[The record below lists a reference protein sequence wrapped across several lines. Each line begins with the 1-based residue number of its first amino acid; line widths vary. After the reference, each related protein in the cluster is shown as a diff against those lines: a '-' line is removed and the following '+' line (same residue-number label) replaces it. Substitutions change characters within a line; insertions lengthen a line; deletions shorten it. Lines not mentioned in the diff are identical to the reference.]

1 MVVVFGRL
9 GGLLRRRAT
18 GAVVGQVTQAAAGL
32 VLSVAAA
39 RYLGAAGLATFSL
52 IYGAIVLVTAVSS
65 GLVGDS
71 LTVLDRHE
79 PRVRAGLHAWAVL
92 VSVGAGLLGAVVAVV
107 THTVEPVVGVVL
119 AVAVTAYVVEDALR
133 RLLMAAGRY
142 WTLPA
147 VDATSLVFSLAT
159 LVACAL
165 AGPLTLTSFL
175 WALVAGQLAAALV
188 AWLCA
193 PSRERPRGPWRRPAM
208 GEVWSFGVWR
218 AAGQMVRPGLLTALR
233 LVVVAA
239 LGAAAY
245 GPLEAA
251 RVYTAP
257 TLVLVQGLGSYLLP
271 HYVATRDR
279 SPRRAI
285 RAADGAALGLA
296 AAVAAITAVAV
307 LLQPV
312 VEPLLTGGKY
322 AVPVLC
328 IVGWG
333 AYAVSAAFLL
343 PYSGLA
349 TVHRRQRRVLFL
361 RLLEFAALG
370 VVVWLVYRV
379 PDGELWAP
387 LALATGPVLVAV
399 AVRQFVLRP
408 LVRTESVPATDEAAA
423 PLPV

>member
-1 MVVVFGRL
+1 
-9 GGLLRRRAT
+9 
-18 GAVVGQVTQAAAGL
+18 
-32 VLSVAAA
+32 
-39 RYLGAAGLATFSL
+39 
-52 IYGAIVLVTAVSS
+52 
-65 GLVGDS
+65 
-71 LTVLDRHE
+71 
-79 PRVRAGLHAWAVL
+79 
-92 VSVGAGLLGAVVAVV
+92 
-107 THTVEPVVGVVL
+107 
-119 AVAVTAYVVEDALR
+119 
-133 RLLMAAGRY
+133 
-142 WTLPA
+142 
-147 VDATSLVFSLAT
+147 
-159 LVACAL
+159 
-165 AGPLTLTSFL
+165 
-175 WALVAGQLAAALV
+175 
-188 AWLCA
+188 
-193 PSRERPRGPWRRPAM
+193 
-208 GEVWSFGVWR
+208 
-218 AAGQMVRPGLLTALR
+218 MVRPGLLTALR

-257 TLVLVQGLGSYLLP
+257 TLILVQGLGSYLLP

-307 LLQPV
+307 VLQPV

-379 PDGELWAP
+379 PDGALWAP
-387 LALATGPVLVAV
+387 LALAIGPVLVAV
-399 AVRQFVLRP
+399 AVRQFILRP
-408 LVRTESVPATDEAAA
+408 LARTESVPDADEAPA

>member
-1 MVVVFGRL
+1 M
-9 GGLLRRRAT
+9 T
-18 GAVVGQVTQAAAGL
+18 TTAA
-32 VLSVAAA
+32 
-39 RYLGAAGLATFSL
+39 
-52 IYGAIVLVTAVSS
+52 
-65 GLVGDS
+65 
-71 LTVLDRHE
+71 
-79 PRVRAGLHAWAVL
+79 
-92 VSVGAGLLGAVVAVV
+92 
-107 THTVEPVVGVVL
+107 VVL
-119 AVAVTAYVVEDALR
+119 AVAVTAFVLEDALR
-133 RLLMAAGRY
+133 RLLMAAGRF
-142 WTLPA
+142 WSLPA

-159 LVACAL
+159 LVLCAQ

-193 PSRERPRGPWRRPAM
+193 PRGERARGPWRRPAL

-218 AAGQMVRPGLLTALR
+218 AAGQTVRPGLLTALR

-285 RAADGAALGLA
+285 RAADRAALGLA
-296 AAVAAITAVAV
+296 LAVAVITAVAV
-307 LLQPV
+307 VLQPV
-312 VEPLLTGGKY
+312 VEPLLTGGDY
-322 AVPVLC
+322 PVPVLA
-328 IVGWG
+328 VAGWG

-349 TVHRRQRRVLFL
+349 TVHRRQRRVLAL

-387 LALATGPVLVAV
+387 MALAAGPVLAAI

-408 LVRTESVPATDEAAA
+408 LVRTESMPGVGEDAM

>member
-65 GLVGDS
+65 GMVGDS

-79 PRVRAGLHAWAVL
+79 PRVRAGLHVWAVV
-92 VSVGAGLLGAVVAVV
+92 VSVGAGVVGAVVAELTGVV
-107 THTVEPVVGVVL
+107 SAPAAVVL

-193 PSRERPRGPWRRPAM
+193 PAHERPGGPWRRPAL

-218 AAGQMVRPGLLTALR
+218 AAGQMVRPGLLTPLR
-233 LVVVAA
+233 LGG
-239 LGAAAY
+239 GAPP
-245 GPLEAA
+245 G
-251 RVYTAP
+251 AP
-257 TLVLVQGLGSYLLP
+257 
-271 HYVATRDR
+271 A
-279 SPRRAI
+279 
-285 RAADGAALGLA
+285 
-296 AAVAAITAVAV
+296 
-307 LLQPV
+307 
-312 VEPLLTGGKY
+312 
-322 AVPVLC
+322 
-328 IVGWG
+328 
-333 AYAVSAAFLL
+333 
-343 PYSGLA
+343 
-349 TVHRRQRRVLFL
+349 HR
-361 RLLEFAALG
+361 
-370 VVVWLVYRV
+370 
-379 PDGELWAP
+379 PP
-387 LALATGPVLVAV
+387 P
-399 AVRQFVLRP
+399 
-408 LVRTESVPATDEAAA
+408 AA
-423 PLPV
+423 PGD

>member
-18 GAVVGQVTQAAAGL
+18 GAVFGQVTQAVAGL
-32 VLSVAAA
+32 VLQVAAA
-39 RYLGAAGLATFSL
+39 RFLGAAGLATFSL

-65 GLVGDS
+65 GMVGDS
-71 LTVLDRHE
+71 LV
-79 PRVRAGLHAWAVL
+79 
-92 VSVGAGLLGAVVAVV
+92 VSVAAG
-107 THTVEPVVGVVL
+107 VVGAFVAALAGVVSTAAAVVL
-119 AVAVTAYVVEDALR
+119 AVAVTAYVLEDALR

-142 WTLPA
+142 WSLPA

-159 LVACAL
+159 LVLCAV

-175 WALVAGQLAAALV
+175 WALLAGQIAAALV

-193 PSRERPRGPWRRPAM
+193 PAGERPRGPWRRPAL

-239 LGAAAY
+239 AGAAAY

-296 AAVAAITAVAV
+296 AAVAVITGIAVA
-307 LLQPV
+307 LQPV
-312 VEPLLTGGKY
+312 VEPLLTGGHY
-322 AVPVLC
+322 PVPVLA
-328 IVGWG
+328 VAGWG

-349 TVHRRQRRVLFL
+349 TVHRRQRRVLVL

-370 VVVWLVYRV
+370 LVVWLVYRV
-379 PDGELWAP
+379 PGGERWAP
-387 LALATGPVLVAV
+387 LALAIGPVLAAI

-408 LVRTESVPATDEAAA
+408 LVRTESVPESDQDAA